1 MQRYLLLAVLFV
13 FAFFSPLNAQTDST
27 LYKWTPSLTAGFNF
41 SQVSFSD
48 WAKGGENAVSWNTY
62 MNFTL
67 NWKSEHWV
75 FKNQLKMTYGR
86 TQSGD
91 QPNKQN
97 ENEIFMENV
106 LARDLGWIFKFAAS
120 NTFLT
125 QITTGYNYKVDPAV
139 EISNFFDPAY
149 ITQGIGLLYDK
160 SEFVQSRLDIAAREI
175 ISNNFFKEA
184 DDPLTP
190 ETEKFKFD
198 IGLNSV
204 TDLKIPVAEN
214 VQYVSKLSL
223 FSPFRKLDI
232 WDVRW
237 ENLITAQINKWLATN
252 LNWVIVYDEDQ
263 IKRTQVRQA
272 FQLGLVFSIL

>member
-1 MQRYLLLAVLFV
+1 MKKFLLIALFLLPTTLPALAQV
-13 FAFFSPLNAQTDST
+13 DST

-62 MNFTL
+62 MNFGL
-67 NWKSEHWV
+67 LWKSEHWE
-75 FKNQLKMTYGR
+75 FKNQLRMTYGR

-106 LARDLGWIFKFAAS
+106 LARDLGWLFKFAAS

-160 SEFVQSRLDIAAREI
+160 SEIVQTRLDVAAREI
-175 ISNNFFKEA
+175 ISDKFFQEA
-184 DDPLTP
+184 DDPTTP
-190 ETEKFKFD
+190 EIEKFKFD
-198 IGLNSV
+198 LGLSSV
-204 TDLKIPVAEN
+204 TDLKVPLAEN
-214 VQYVSKLSL
+214 IQYVSKLSL
-223 FSPFRKLDI
+223 FSPFKKLDI

-237 ENLITAQINKWLATN
+237 ENLITALVNKWLATN
-252 LNWVIVYDEDQ
+252 INVVVVYDEDQ

>member
-1 MQRYLLLAVLFV
+1 MKKFLLIALFLLPATLPALAQV
-13 FAFFSPLNAQTDST
+13 DST

-62 MNFTL
+62 MNFGL
-67 NWKSEHWV
+67 LWKSEHWE
-75 FKNQLKMTYGR
+75 FKNQLRMTYGR

-106 LARDLGWIFKFAAS
+106 LARDLGWLFKFAAS

-160 SEFVQSRLDIAAREI
+160 SEIVQTRLDVAAREI
-175 ISNNFFKEA
+175 ISDKFFQEA
-184 DDPLTP
+184 DDPTTP
-190 ETEKFKFD
+190 EIEKFKFD
-198 IGLNSV
+198 LGLSSV
-204 TDLKIPVAEN
+204 TDLKVPLAEN
-214 VQYVSKLSL
+214 IQYVSKLSL
-223 FSPFRKLDI
+223 FSPFKKLDI

-237 ENLITAQINKWLATN
+237 ENLITARVNKWLATN
-252 LNWVIVYDEDQ
+252 INVVVVYDEDQ

>member
-1 MQRYLLLAVLFV
+1 MRFYTLILVIV
-13 FAFFSPLNAQTDST
+13 IAFSAKPQEKPDSM
-27 LYKWTPSLTAGFNF
+27 LYKWNPSLTAGLNF

-48 WAKGGENAVSWNTY
+48 WAKGGENAVSWNTFA
-62 MNFTL
+62 NFGLEYKT
-67 NWKSEHWV
+67 EHWL
-75 FKNQLKMTYGR
+75 FKNQLRVIYGR
-86 TQSGD
+86 TQAGD
-91 QPNKQN
+91 QPNKQS

-175 ISNNFFKEA
+175 ISNKFFQEA
-184 DDPLTP
+184 DDPLTQ
-190 ETEKFKFD
+190 EVEKFKFD
-198 IGLNSV
+198 LGLNSV
-204 TDLKIPVAEN
+204 TDLKIPVAQN
-214 VQYVSKLSL
+214 VLYVSKLSL
-223 FSPFRKLDI
+223 FSPFKKLDI

-252 LNWVIVYDEDQ
+252 LNWVVVYDEDQ

>member
-1 MQRYLLLAVLFV
+1 MRFYTLILLLIIV
-13 FAFFSPLNAQTDST
+13 FSAKPQEIPDSM
-27 LYKWTPSLTAGFNF
+27 LYKWNPSLTAGLNF

-48 WAKGGENAVSWNTY
+48 WAKGGENAISWNTFA
-62 MNFTL
+62 NFGL
-67 NWKSEHWV
+67 VYKAEHWV
-75 FKNQLKMTYGR
+75 FKNQLRVIYGR
-86 TQSGD
+86 TQAGD
-91 QPNKQN
+91 QPNKQS

-106 LARDLGWIFKFAAS
+106 LARDIGWIFKFAAS

-175 ISNNFFKEA
+175 ISNKFFQEA

-190 ETEKFKFD
+190 EVEKFKFD
-198 IGLNSV
+198 LGLNSV
-204 TDLKIPVAEN
+204 TDLKIPVAQN
-214 VQYVSKLSL
+214 VLYVSKLSL
-223 FSPFRKLDI
+223 FSPFKKLDI

-252 LNWVIVYDEDQ
+252 LNWVVVYDEDQ